1 MNLFADYI
9 QPLTHWLQVNPKWSL
24 FATFIIAL
32 SESLAIVGS
41 IVPGSVTM
49 TAIGILAGSG
59 IMRIDLTLLA
69 STLGAICGDSLSY
82 ALGYVYSDKI
92 SQIWPFKK
100 YPHWLEHGKD
110 YFSRHG
116 GKSVLIGRFVGPL
129 RSLIP
134 LIAGMMHMKQ
144 WRFLVANVISALGW
158 SVLYVMPGVL
168 IGTAGHELS
177 TESATHLFVIILITL
192 IMIWLASLV
201 IKWLVIKLHLFLKNN
216 LHSFWLRLKDSN
228 HLYRIYSLLTPK
240 NEFNHYPTAGLVLL
254 TLFCILGSIGL
265 ILLVLQGSYIEPINI
280 AIHLFFQSVYTF
292 VLQVIFIGC
301 TQLTSTITI
310 TTLYICF
317 CLWFI
322 YTKKIINILFCSLL
336 VCASLGLGYL
346 LSNLIASPRP
356 EGLLMVMTGN
366 SFPNIHLLVAT
377 ALYGFFF
384 YYINNKFLLLTSMFR
399 TTLLVA
405 LALSGVG
412 SLYLGDN
419 WFSDVFSAYFL
430 GASIC
435 LLFCLFFRKFNPSPS
450 EKTQSVLK
458 LIIILNALL
467 ISSALS
473 LYLNF
478 RAQVYDH
485 TPYVKKYTIKES
497 TWWNQQKPLLPLY
510 RFNRVGKRASLMNI
524 QYSGRLNMLQNSLEQ
539 SGWVTHN
546 ESFLKKILIHI
557 SANKKLIKLPLLT
570 QLYENRPPV
579 LTMSYNDERSG
590 LVLELTLWES
600 NYSFKKMSHPLWI
613 GTLYANKNT
622 IFNQENNPHH
632 MDYSLSYMLP
642 ALEHFTLRRVSLPNS
657 LIKKAILKSDPYIL
671 LINQE

>member
-9 QPLTHWLQVNPKWSL
+9 QPLTHWLQVNPNWSL
-24 FATFIIAL
+24 FITFIIAL

-82 ALGYVYSDKI
+82 ALGYIYSDKL
-92 SQIWPFKK
+92 SQMWPFKK
-100 YPHWLEHGKD
+100 HPHWLEYGKN

-144 WRFLVANVISALGW
+144 WRFLIANIISALGW

-192 IMIWLASLV
+192 IMIWLTSLV

-216 LHSFWLRLKDSN
+216 LHRFWLSLKGST
-228 HLYRIYSLLTPK
+228 HFYKIYSLFTPK
-240 NEFNHYPTAGLVLL
+240 NELNHYPTAGLVLL
-254 TLFCILGSIGL
+254 TLLCILGSIGL
-265 ILLVLQGSYIEPINI
+265 ICLVLQGSYIEPINT
-280 AIHLFFQSVYTF
+280 AIHLFFQSVYTS
-292 VLQVIFIGC
+292 VLQVLFIGC

-310 TTLYICF
+310 TTLSICF

-322 YTKKIINILFCSLL
+322 YTKKTINILFCSLL
-336 VCASLGLGYL
+336 VCASLGFCYL
-346 LSNLIASPRP
+346 LSHLITSPRP
-356 EGLLMVMTGN
+356 QGLLMVMAGN
-366 SFPNIHLLVAT
+366 SFPNTHLLVAT

-384 YYINNKFLLLTSMFR
+384 YYVNNKFLLLTSMFR

-405 LALSGVG
+405 LGLSGLG
-412 SLYLGDN
+412 SLYLGDH

-435 LLFCLFFRKFNPSPS
+435 LLFCLFFRKFNAPPS

-458 LIIILNALL
+458 PIIILSALL
-467 ISSALS
+467 LSSALS

-478 RAQVYDH
+478 RVQVYSH
-485 TPYVKKYTIKES
+485 TPYEKKYTIEES

-510 RFNRVGKRASLMNI
+510 RLNRVGKRASLMNI
-524 QYSGRLNMLQNSLEQ
+524 QYSGHLNILQNLLEQ

-546 ESFLKKILIHI
+546 ESFFKKILIHI
-557 SANKKLIKLPLLT
+557 STNKELIKLPLLT
-570 QLYENRPPV
+570 QLYENKPAV
-579 LTMSYNDERSG
+579 LTMSYKDDRSG
-590 LVLELTLWES
+590 LILELTLWES
-600 NYSFKKMSHPLWI
+600 NYSFKSMSHPLWT
-613 GTLYANKNT
+613 GALYANPGTVLRHKN
-622 IFNQENNPHH
+622 ND

-642 ALEHFTLRRVSLPNS
+642 ALEQFTLRKISLPNA
-657 LIKKAILKSDPYIL
+657 LIKKTLFKSDPYIL
-671 LINQE
+671 LIKQ